1 MGGCLPASTLRHRRM
16 LLEVR
21 GAEDGS
27 LARRRFE
34 GASQRRLC
42 LLIQVEAQ
50 LDVVLD
56 APAGVYLLVDL
67 LVARGV
73 LAALERERAV
83 HRVIVSLIHRPAGCS
98 GSHSG
103 LPWSDLQIFGFA
115 RGEHTSS
122 TADPLLLT
130 LRLHSPD
137 PSYVLASYAR
147 RAPKYSI
154 SSTSRPNL
162 RTTLTA
168 DAKMVALTG
177 TARSSR
183 RPAVNKYLAASP
195 ATGSAMRQ

>member
-34 GASQRRLC
+34 GAMQRRLR
-42 LLIQVEAQ
+42 LLVQVEAQ

-56 APAGVYLLVDL
+56 APAAVNLLVDL

-73 LAALERERAV
+73 HAALERERAV
-83 HRVIVSLIHRPAGCS
+83 QRVIVDIVHRTAGRS

-130 LRLHSPD
+130 LRLQTRPMYSPPMPGEPPNTRFPPRAD
-137 PSYVLASYAR
+137 LTLEPLTR
-147 RAPKYSI
+147 RLPTYPRGLRLCV
-154 SSTSRPNL
+154 RPL
-162 RTTLTA
+162 
-168 DAKMVALTG
+168 G
-177 TARSSR
+177 
-183 RPAVNKYLAASP
+183 SP
-195 ATGSAMRQ
+195 F

>member
-34 GASQRRLC
+34 AASQRRLR
-42 LLIQVEAQ
+42 LLVQVEAQ

-73 LAALERERAV
+73 HAALKRERAV
-83 HRVIVSLIHRPAGCS
+83 HRVIVNLIHRTMAAAGAT
-98 GSHSG
+98 SG
-103 LPWSDLQIFGFA
+103 LLWSDLQIFGFA

-130 LRLHSPD
+130 LRLQTRPMYSPHMPGEPQNTRFPPRAD
-137 PSYVLASYAR
+137 LTLEPLRRGR
-147 RAPKYSI
+147 RAVCK
-154 SSTSRPNL
+154 L
-162 RTTLTA
+162 
-168 DAKMVALTG
+168 KEH
-177 TARSSR
+177 RSF
-183 RPAVNKYLAASP
+183 VF
-195 ATGSAMRQ
+195 